1 MVRIIFLGGVLLF
14 FWGCY
19 KNVDGYKVDVTWKT
33 YHILWEHPI
42 NLDSDEEQII
52 EVPFIRYG
60 SYFSLCFDRERG
72 NPLTLPDSEL
82 YLEHDSLEISF
93 HIADTVLVGEPI
105 SSALPDYGCPINGRH
120 LMGIHVPKGFDREK
134 GGLLK
139 FRVRK
144 RHYLKNIPNAR
155 IVLAW
160 GHPAAK

>member
-1 MVRIIFLGGVLLF
+1 M
-14 FWGCY
+14 
-19 KNVDGYKVDVTWKT
+19 
-33 YHILWEHPI
+33 
-42 NLDSDEEQII
+42 
-52 EVPFIRYG
+52 
-60 SYFSLCFDRERG
+60 
-72 NPLTLPDSEL
+72 PDSEL
-82 YLEHDSLEISF
+82 YLKHDSLEISF